1 MYYRSDL
8 DDIYYNQYL
17 GYTRYNLF
25 CSTGGYDLVLR
36 SSDLARYPGIY
47 TGFIYWQAL
56 SLYVM
61 PILDNILQS
70 IVQFIEFI
78 LHYEDDSGQ

>member
-17 GYTRYNLF
+17 GYNLF
-25 CSTGGYDLVLR
+25 CSTIGYDLVLR

-61 PILDNILQS
+61 PILDNIQS

-78 LHYEDDSGQ
+78 LHYEDDSVQ